1 MRGYFLAIYRTF
13 GEDAM
18 RVCKI
23 GDGLAVP
30 LPADVV
36 KALDLKEGDSVEVRT
51 SADKQVIVERLQSP
65 AEMIEALRKH
75 RGFIPADYKFDRD
88 EANERR

>member
-1 MRGYFLAIYRTF
+1 
-13 GEDAM
+13 M

-51 SADKQVIVERLQSP
+51 CDAAAVIVERKKSP
-65 AEMIEALRKH
+65 AEMIKALRKY
-75 RGFIPADYKFDRD
+75 RGMIPADYKFDRD